1 MKRLLL
7 AMLFAAFTMPVLSA
21 NAASEHE
28 IDDGHG
34 RLEFREDFGSNLG
47 LSGLPM
53 VECEFKRTKPAAS
66 HASERE
72 QARHVVRG
80 S

>member
-7 AMLFAAFTMPVLSA
+7 AMLFAAFTMPVLSI
-21 NAASEHE
+21 ASEQE
-28 IDDGHG
+28 FDDGHG
-34 RLEFREDFGSNLG
+34 RQEFREDMRSNLG

-53 VECEFKRTKPAAS
+53 VECEFKRAKPAAG
-66 HASERE
+66 HAGERE